1 MPLKRSITAVTC
13 GRFPKCSPAHLPSS
27 LRRHNTVSR
36 LRQHHARL
44 PRVRCCFFILLLG
57 KYTSYLCY
65 LFYIILY
72 KCQHYFVF
80 SVDIC
85 TDCIFSASNIQHFV
99 HNSQSYC
106 RLFFLSLRIFDMYR
120 QFGFLPMTSQ
130 TSKLCRQSMRMNLP
144 NGSPVF
150 PFYSCFP
157 SNRCKFSTSFAALH
171 KVLSKEVEACRTG
184 KYWLEFQKKLCYN
197 TPASENS
204 LQHDEK

>member
-36 LRQHHARL
+36 LRQHRARL

-57 KYTSYLCY
+57 KYASYLCY

-72 KCQHYFVF
+72 KCQHYFMF

-85 TDCIFSASNIQHFV
+85 TDCIFSASNIRHFV

-120 QFGFLPMTSQ
+120 QFGFSSDDIANVKIMSTIHAHEFAERKP
-130 TSKLCRQSMRMNLP
+130 
-144 NGSPVF
+144 G
-150 PFYSCFP
+150 
-157 SNRCKFSTSFAALH
+157 FSFLFLFSVKPL
-171 KVLSKEVEACRTG
+171 
-184 KYWLEFQKKLCYN
+184 
-197 TPASENS
+197 
-204 LQHDEK
+204 

>member
-1 MPLKRSITAVTC
+1 M
-13 GRFPKCSPAHLPSS
+13 PSS

-36 LRQHHARL
+36 LRQHRARL

-57 KYTSYLCY
+57 KYASYLCN

-72 KCQHYFVF
+72 KCQHYFMSTFVRIVYF
-80 SVDIC
+80 QRQASGISSIIPRVIVAYSSCLFEFLIC
-85 TDCIFSASNIQHFV
+85 IANLV
-99 HNSQSYC
+99 
-106 RLFFLSLRIFDMYR
+106 
-120 QFGFLPMTSQ
+120 FLPMTSQ

-144 NGSPVF
+144 NGSQVF

>member
-36 LRQHHARL
+36 LRQHRARL

-72 KCQHYFVF
+72 KCRHYFMF

-85 TDCIFSASNIQHFV
+85 TDCIFPASNIRHFV

-120 QFGFLPMTSQ
+120 QFGFSSDDITNVKIMSTIHAYEFTERKP
-130 TSKLCRQSMRMNLP
+130 
-144 NGSPVF
+144 G
-150 PFYSCFP
+150 
-157 SNRCKFSTSFAALH
+157 FSFLFLFSVKPL
-171 KVLSKEVEACRTG
+171 
-184 KYWLEFQKKLCYN
+184 
-197 TPASENS
+197 
-204 LQHDEK
+204 